1 MLPFAPLP
9 LPPLPEKPLVSVLV
23 SCHNYEAYVVEAV
36 QSALGQTYA
45 PVEVVVVDDGSTD
58 GSLALLHE
66 RFAGDRRVRIV
77 AQANAGQAAA
87 MNAAV
92 AAAAGEVLCFLD
104 ADDTFMPDKCARVV
118 DAFRQRSDAGVLAHG
133 LVQVDGAGRVRATQ
147 RVVPTPGWQGEA
159 ILRRGGGVP
168 AMPQTS
174 ALALRRAVADALFP
188 LDASYRI
195 AADVVVQRVAP
206 LVTAIASI
214 PEPLM
219 RYRVHG
225 ANHFVEGAVTA
236 QGVDRTLAVVG
247 RSWTLQ
253 KAFLAERFGPGVA
266 ARLAPLS
273 ADDGWLAMR
282 VQRAYLSG
290 SGFAQAVRSFASH
303 PESGASKHGRVARV
317 AARLPGPLARGVW
330 AVVFGEGVHKRIL
343 RALRGLRT
351 A

>member
-1 MLPFAPLP
+1 M
-9 LPPLPEKPLVSVLV
+9 SVLV
-23 SCHNYEAYVVEAV
+23 SCYNYEAYVVEAV
-36 QSALGQTYA
+36 QSALDQTYA
-45 PVEVVVVDDGSTD
+45 PVEVVVVDDGSAD
-58 GSLALLHE
+58 GSLALL
-66 RFAGDRRVRIV
+66 RKTFGSDGRVRIL
-77 AQANAGQAAA
+77 AQGNSGQAAA

-104 ADDTFMPDKCARVV
+104 ADDTFMVDKCARVV
-118 DAFRQRSDAGVLAHG
+118 HAFRQRPEAGVLAHG

-147 RVVPTPGWQGEA
+147 RAVPTPGWQGEA

-174 ALALRRAVADALFP
+174 ALALRRAVADVLFP

-195 AADVVVQRVAP
+195 AADVVIQRVAP
-206 LVTAIASI
+206 LATALASI

-225 ANHFVEGAVTA
+225 ANHFVESAVTA
-236 QGVDRTLAVVG
+236 QGLARTLAVVEQG
-247 RSWTLQ
+247 RDLQ
-253 KAFLAERFGPGVA
+253 GAFLAERFGPGVA

-273 ADDGWLAMR
+273 ADDGWLAMQ

-290 SGFAQAVRSFASH
+290 NGFAQAVRSLASH
-303 PESGASKHGRVARV
+303 RESSVTKHGRVARF
-317 AARLPGPLARGVW
+317 AARLPGPLARGAW
-330 AVVFGEGVHKRIL
+330 GAVFGEGAHKRVL
-343 RALRGLRT
+343 RAVRGLRT